1 MAKQKINEYVSGVEE
16 TSYIVD
22 FDEKDEEFKRV
33 CIFYDNPNDD
43 TLKYLAQLNKE
54 QSKNLI
60 IEENN
65 EFFVNTEDIDTAIKQ
80 EQIINGFLEPMAREF
95 SDKKQLVDL
104 KSKLLQ
110 ESLEGADNATKKNSK

>member
-33 CIFYDNPNDD
+33 CIFYDNPNDNA
-43 TLKYLAQLNKE
+43 LKYVAQLNKE
-54 QSKNLI
+54 KSKNLI

-65 EFFVNTEDIDTAIKQ
+65 EFFVNTEDIDLAIKQ
-80 EQIINGFLEPMAREF
+80 EQKIKGFLEPIE
-95 SDKKQLVDL
+95 D
-104 KSKLLQ
+104 
-110 ESLEGADNATKKNSK
+110 EE

>member
-33 CIFYDNPNDD
+33 CIFYDNPNDN
-43 TLKYLAQLNKE
+43 TLKYVAQLNKE
-54 QSKNLI
+54 KSKNLI

-65 EFFVNTEDIDTAIKQ
+65 ELFVNTEDIDTAIKQ
-80 EQIINGFLEPMAREF
+80 EQIIKGL
-95 SDKKQLVDL
+95 L
-104 KSKLLQ
+104 KPI
-110 ESLEGADNATKKNSK
+110 EDGE

>member
-43 TLKYLAQLNKE
+43 TLKYLTQLNKE

-65 EFFVNTEDIDTAIKQ
+65 EFFVNTEDIDTVIKQ
-80 EQIINGFLEPMAREF
+80 EQIINGFLEPIENG
-95 SDKKQLVDL
+95 D
-104 KSKLLQ
+104 
-110 ESLEGADNATKKNSK
+110 

>member
-43 TLKYLAQLNKE
+43 TLKYSTQLNKE
-54 QSKNLI
+54 KSKNLI

-65 EFFVNTEDIDTAIKQ
+65 EFFVNTEDIDLAIKQ
-80 EQIINGFLEPMAREF
+80 EQIINGFLEPIE
-95 SDKKQLVDL
+95 D
-104 KSKLLQ
+104 
-110 ESLEGADNATKKNSK
+110 EE

>member
-43 TLKYLAQLNKE
+43 TLKYSTQLNKE
-54 QSKNLI
+54 KSKNLI

-65 EFFVNTEDIDTAIKQ
+65 EFFVNTEDIDLAIKQ
-80 EQIINGFLEPMAREF
+80 EQIINGFLEPIDDE
-95 SDKKQLVDL
+95 
-104 KSKLLQ
+104 
-110 ESLEGADNATKKNSK
+110 

>member
-16 TSYIVD
+16 TSSIVD

-43 TLKYLAQLNKE
+43 TLKYSTQLNKE
-54 QSKNLI
+54 KSKNLI

-65 EFFVNTEDIDTAIKQ
+65 EFFVNTEDIDLAIKQ
-80 EQIINGFLEPMAREF
+80 EQIINGFLEPIDDE
-95 SDKKQLVDL
+95 
-104 KSKLLQ
+104 
-110 ESLEGADNATKKNSK
+110 

>member
-43 TLKYLAQLNKE
+43 TLKYQAQLDKE

-65 EFFVNTEDIDTAIKQ
+65 EFFVNTEDIDTVIKQ
-80 EQIINGFLEPMAREF
+80 EQIINGFLEPIENG
-95 SDKKQLVDL
+95 D
-104 KSKLLQ
+104 
-110 ESLEGADNATKKNSK
+110 

>member
-22 FDEKDEEFKRV
+22 FDEKGEEFKRV

-43 TLKYLAQLNKE
+43 TLKYAAQIDKQ

-65 EFFVNTEDIDTAIKQ
+65 EFFVNTEDIDSVIKQ
-80 EQIINGFLEPMAREF
+80 EQIINGLLEPIDDE
-95 SDKKQLVDL
+95 
-104 KSKLLQ
+104 
-110 ESLEGADNATKKNSK
+110 

>member
-1 MAKQKINEYVSGVEE
+1 MGKQKINEYVSGVEE

-43 TLKYLAQLNKE
+43 TLKYLTQLNKE

-65 EFFVNTEDIDTAIKQ
+65 EFFVNTEDIDTVIKQ
-80 EQIINGFLEPMAREF
+80 EQIINGFLEPIENG
-95 SDKKQLVDL
+95 D
-104 KSKLLQ
+104 
-110 ESLEGADNATKKNSK
+110 

>member
-1 MAKQKINEYVSGVEE
+1 MGKQKINEYVSGVEE

-43 TLKYLAQLNKE
+43 TLKYQAQLDKE

-65 EFFVNTEDIDTAIKQ
+65 EFFVNTEDIDTVIKQ
-80 EQIINGFLEPMAREF
+80 EQIINGFLEPIENG
-95 SDKKQLVDL
+95 D
-104 KSKLLQ
+104 
-110 ESLEGADNATKKNSK
+110 

>member
-43 TLKYLAQLNKE
+43 TFKYVAQLDKE

-60 IEENN
+60 IEDNN
-65 EFFVNTEDIDTAIKQ
+65 EFFVNTEDIDSAIKQ
-80 EQIINGFLEPMAREF
+80 EQILGGLLEPTE
-95 SDKKQLVDL
+95 DL
-104 KSKLLQ
+104 
-110 ESLEGADNATKKNSK
+110 EPIEDEE